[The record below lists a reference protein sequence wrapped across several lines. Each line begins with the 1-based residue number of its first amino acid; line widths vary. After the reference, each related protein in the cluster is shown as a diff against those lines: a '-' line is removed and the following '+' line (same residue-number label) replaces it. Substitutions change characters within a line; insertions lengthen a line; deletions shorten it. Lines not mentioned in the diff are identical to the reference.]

1 MRKRIN
7 DIARGRFEYAKPIL
21 SFSEDQI
28 EFSVIEG
35 REYSGSFEFH
45 STNNVLLRGVV
56 YSTNP
61 RMECLTPQ
69 FEGDEIKIRF
79 QFKSK
84 GLVEGDRVEGSF
96 LIVCNDGEYSLSF
109 CANISR
115 LYPEASTGIIK
126 NLYDFSCLAKEHWK
140 EAYQLFYHKSFGNII
155 SDKEVKERM
164 VYNGIVAAKPSHQNM
179 EEFLIGIKKKK
190 RISFSLDKSKICFSI
205 YCNSTGIS
213 TVPETPF

>member
-84 GLVEGDRVEGSF
+84 GLVEGDCVEGSF

-109 CANISR
+109 CANI
-115 LYPEASTGIIK
+115 
-126 NLYDFSCLAKEHWK
+126 
-140 EAYQLFYHKSFGNII
+140 
-155 SDKEVKERM
+155 
-164 VYNGIVAAKPSHQNM
+164 
-179 EEFLIGIKKKK
+179 
-190 RISFSLDKSKICFSI
+190 
-205 YCNSTGIS
+205 
-213 TVPETPF
+213 

>member
-126 NLYDFSCLAKEHWK
+126 NLYDFQPQISSIW
-140 EAYQLFYHKSFGNII
+140 LFLLYFQRGMCYTRLINLPEFVTERKNRYAIRFEGSLSALCNAGKSGRFFCGA
-155 SDKEVKERM
+155 D
-164 VYNGIVAAKPSHQNM
+164 
-179 EEFLIGIKKKK
+179 
-190 RISFSLDKSKICFSI
+190 
-205 YCNSTGIS
+205 GIS
-213 TVPETPF
+213 P